1 MIKLIRLTVKEY
13 IDKKKISRYAL
24 AKKTGIEY
32 HIIDGYYKNKLVRYD
47 SYILDRI
54 CAALD
59 CDLCDI
65 LEYVKDEKQPT
76 S

>member
-1 MIKLIRLTVKEY
+1 MIRLTVDACLKE
-13 IDKKKISRYAL
+13 KKITRYAL

-32 HIIDGYYKNKLVRYD
+32 QIIDKYYKNKVIRYD

-59 CDLCDI
+59 CDIGDI
-65 LEYVKDEKQPT
+65 MEYTKDENTCSQ
-76 S
+76 

>member
-1 MIKLIRLTVKEY
+1 MIRLTVKECM
-13 IDKKKISRYAL
+13 DEKKVSRYAL

-54 CAALD
+54 CSALD
-59 CDLCDI
+59 CDICDI
-65 LEYVKDEKQPT
+65 IEYVKDEEKPH